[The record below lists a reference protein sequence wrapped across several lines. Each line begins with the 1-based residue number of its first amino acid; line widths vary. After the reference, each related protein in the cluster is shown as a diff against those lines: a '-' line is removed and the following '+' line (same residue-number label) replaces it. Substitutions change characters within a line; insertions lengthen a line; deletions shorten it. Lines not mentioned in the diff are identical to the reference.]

1 MPTPDTKMRLG
12 AELLDAAR
20 DALHLPPGTPPS
32 QIVRAA
38 LRVIAGE
45 SPRAGISD
53 SRPGPKPKTRRGD
66 DRVPVRT

>member
-20 DALHLPPGTPPS
+20 RALGLPEGTPPS

-38 LRVIAGE
+38 LLRLTSDPYATGE
-45 SPRAGISD
+45 PENRGG
-53 SRPGPKPKTRRGD
+53 RPPKA
-66 DRVPVRT
+66 RT